1 VQEETTFFDFI
12 NFNALEKAVEKDI
25 AEKVASKLELE
36 DWPGGTM
43 SRYKPETC
51 GCEETKTT
59 VSAAV
64 CFATLQEVAGK
75 HIVTATDFEDIQ

>member
-36 DWPGGTM
+36 D
-43 SRYKPETC
+43 
-51 GCEETKTT
+51 
-59 VSAAV
+59 
-64 CFATLQEVAGK
+64 
-75 HIVTATDFEDIQ
+75 